1 MPQSGFDIYNQLH
14 DPGDTTG
21 LDAMGHGCSQLNT
34 IHEDVATKLTD
45 SQTALDSLW
54 KGKAADSGKA
64 GLSPLIVTSRTAA
77 QKMESMRQSIEQQSA
92 AFNYAKNNVVPVD
105 QTRPDDDSLEDWLS
119 IGASDDEI
127 KAAEYDN
134 KTKQNVEIY
143 NGYSQS
149 SQPRT
154 ETLPMDY
161 PAAHDPNVS
170 AGGVTPDPVGP
181 GTSGGH
187 HSSGSGGHSSSH
199 SGGYSGGPSAY
210 HAPPG
215 AAGYQAP
222 PPPGSHGGGPG
233 GGVNVPSPGAPGDDH
248 TSAAWANPSPPLVHG
263 GPVAGGA
270 GNGFGPGGS
279 GPGGGSG
286 GGGFSGGFGPVGG
299 FGGSGSG
306 SGGSG
311 GFGPG
316 SGGGSKSG
324 GFGGGGAATGGRAGI
339 GGGAGSGAGAVGESA
354 GAARSG
360 MGAGAAGAK
369 GQSGMG
375 GMGQGAKGGKGAEDE
390 EHQRKILL
398 SEEDPDS
405 IFGGYD
411 GDKPT
416 PPVIG
421 A

>member
-1 MPQSGFDIYNQLH
+1 MTYSGWEIYQKIH
-14 DPGDTTG
+14 EPGDTSTLAAAQTSSG
-21 LDAMGHGCSQLNT
+21 KLKG
-34 IHEDVATKLTD
+34 IHEQLA
-45 SQTALDSLW
+45 QTITGTQNSLNSFW
-54 KGKAADSGKA
+54 KGEAAEGAAA
-64 GLSPLIVTSRTAA
+64 GLRPLIQSSQIAAENLDRAQRSMQEQVTAFSHVRDTA
-77 QKMESMRQSIEQQSA
+77 R
-92 AFNYAKNNVVPVD
+92 PVD
-105 QTRPDDDSLEDWLS
+105 KDRPDDNSFGDWIS
-119 IGASDDEI
+119 IGASDDEK
-127 KAAEYDN
+127 KAAQFDSD
-134 KTKQNVEIY
+134 TRFNVDLYEPY
-143 NGYSQS
+143 YQS
-149 SQPRT
+149 TQPRSS
-154 ETLPMDY
+154 TLAPDY
-161 PAAHDPNVS
+161 PAAHDPNVA
-170 AGGVTPDPVGP
+170 AGGVTPNPVDPGT
-181 GTSGGH
+181 TSGGH
-187 HSSGSGGHSSSH
+187 QSSGSGGHSSGH
-199 SGGYSGGPSAY
+199 SGGYSGGPSSY
-210 HAPPG
+210 NAPPG

-248 TSAAWANPSPPLVHG
+248 TSAAWANPSPPPTHG
-263 GPVAGGA
+263 GPVTGGT

-279 GPGGGSG
+279 GPGGGS

-306 SGGSG
+306 G

-316 SGGGSKSG
+316 SGGS
-324 GFGGGGAATGGRAGI
+324 GGGGAATGGRAGV

-354 GAARSG
+354 GAARPG

-375 GMGQGAKGGKGAEDE
+375 GMGQGAKGGKGADDE
-390 EHQRKILL
+390 EHQRKVLL

>member
-1 MPQSGFDIYNQLH
+1 MTYSGWEIYQKIH
-14 DPGDTTG
+14 EPGDTST
-21 LDAMGHGCSQLNT
+21 L
-34 IHEDVATKLTD
+34 
-45 SQTALDSLW
+45 
-54 KGKAADSGKA
+54 
-64 GLSPLIVTSRTAA
+64 TAA
-77 QKMESMRQSIEQQSA
+77 QNSSGKLKGIHEQLAQTITDTQSSLNSFWKGEAADGAAAGLRPLIQSSQIAAENLDRAQRSMQEQVT
-92 AFNYAKNNVVPVD
+92 AFAHVRDTARPVD
-105 QTRPDDDSLEDWLS
+105 KDRPDDNSFGDWIS
-119 IGASDDEI
+119 IGASDDEK
-127 KAAEYDN
+127 KAAQFDSD
-134 KTKQNVEIY
+134 TRFNVDLYEPY
-143 NGYSQS
+143 YQS
-149 SQPRT
+149 TQPRSS
-154 ETLPMDY
+154 TLAPDY

-170 AGGVTPDPVGP
+170 AGGITPDPVAP
-181 GTSGGH
+181 GTTSGGH

-199 SGGYSGGPSAY
+199 SGGYSGGPSSY
-210 HAPPG
+210 SAPPG

-233 GGVNVPSPGAPGDDH
+233 GGVNVPSPGSPGDDH
-248 TSAAWANPSPPLVHG
+248 TSAAWANPSPPPAQS
-263 GPVAGGA
+263 GPVTGVI
-270 GNGFGPGGS
+270 GNGFGPGSG

-299 FGGSGSG
+299 FGGSGS
-306 SGGSG
+306 SGG

-316 SGGGSKSG
+316 AGAKAG
-324 GFGGGGAATGGRAGI
+324 GFGSGGASGGRAGI
-339 GGGAGSGAGAVGESA
+339 GGGAGSGAGAGGESA
-354 GAARSG
+354 GAARTG

-369 GQSGMG
+369 GQPGMG

-390 EHQRKILL
+390 EHQRKVLL